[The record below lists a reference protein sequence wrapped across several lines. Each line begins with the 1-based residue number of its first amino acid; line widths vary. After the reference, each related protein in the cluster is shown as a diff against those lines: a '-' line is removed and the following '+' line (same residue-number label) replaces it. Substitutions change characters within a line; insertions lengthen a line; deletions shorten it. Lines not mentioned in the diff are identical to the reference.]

1 MKRIALALIGLALT
15 ASGTGCC
22 CHHLYGNPLNPC
34 GPTYGA
40 AVVAPSATT
49 AYYAPSATTAY
60 APSVT
65 TAYGVPGTTAYYA
78 PAVRVATVP
87 VVPVY

>member
-1 MKRIALALIGLALT
+1 MKRIALALLGLALT

-22 CHHLYGNPLNPC
+22 CHHLYGNPCNPC
-34 GPTYGA
+34 GPVYGSA
-40 AVVAPSATT
+40 LIAPSATT

-60 APSVT
+60 VPGA
-65 TAYGVPGTTAYYA
+65 TAYVPGATAYYA
-78 PAVRVATVP
+78 PAVSVATVP